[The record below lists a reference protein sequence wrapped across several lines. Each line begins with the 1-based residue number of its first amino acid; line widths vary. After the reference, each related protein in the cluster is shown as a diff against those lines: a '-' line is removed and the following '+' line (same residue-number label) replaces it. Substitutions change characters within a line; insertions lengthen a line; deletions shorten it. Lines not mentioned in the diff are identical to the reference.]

1 MRKLRKSKYTQEH
14 WDEFNRLVT
23 SGLTGAAALLELGI
37 PKGSMGTFLNTSKAR
52 FDGSEPAPA
61 ALPIEP
67 TSPSVPSQSIG
78 ELAQIL
84 NAYTEE
90 LLNLAAQMSELT
102 KHAYG
107 LSMLDRTLEEL
118 ETKQREA
125 RGLRRKLE
133 DAEGKLL
140 SRAMM
145 VHSND

>member
-1 MRKLRKSKYTQEH
+1 MRKAKYTREH
-14 WDEFNRLVT
+14 WDSFQGLVANGL
-23 SGLTGAAALLELGI
+23 SGSAALRKLGI
-37 PKGSMGTFLNTSKAR
+37 PKGSMGTLKTR

-67 TSPSVPSQSIG
+67 TSPSVPSRPIG

-107 LSMLDRTLEEL
+107 LSMLDTTLREL
-118 ETKQREA
+118 ESKQHEA
-125 RGLRRKLE
+125 RGLRRSLE
-133 DAEGKLL
+133 DAERQLI
-140 SRAMM
+140 SRAMV
-145 VHSND
+145 VHSGD

>member
-1 MRKLRKSKYTQEH
+1 MRKANYTQEH
-14 WDEFNRLVT
+14 WDSFQGLVANGL
-23 SGLTGAAALLELGI
+23 SGSAALRELGI
-37 PKGSMGTFLNTSKAR
+37 PKGSMGTLKR
-52 FDGSEPAPA
+52 RYDGSKPAPA

-90 LLNLAAQMSELT
+90 LLTLAAQMSEVT

-118 ETKQREA
+118 ESKQHEA

-145 VHSND
+145 VHSGD

>member
-1 MRKLRKSKYTQEH
+1 MRKAKYTREH
-14 WDEFNRLVT
+14 WDEFQGLVAN
-23 SGLTGAAALLELGI
+23 GLSGAAALRELGI
-37 PKGSMGTFLNTSKAR
+37 PKGSMGTLKTR

-107 LSMLDRTLEEL
+107 LSMLDRTLGQL
-118 ETKQREA
+118 ESKQHEA
-125 RGLRRKLE
+125 RGLRRSLE
-133 DAEGKLL
+133 DAERQLI
-140 SRAMM
+140 SRAMV
-145 VHSND
+145 VHSGD